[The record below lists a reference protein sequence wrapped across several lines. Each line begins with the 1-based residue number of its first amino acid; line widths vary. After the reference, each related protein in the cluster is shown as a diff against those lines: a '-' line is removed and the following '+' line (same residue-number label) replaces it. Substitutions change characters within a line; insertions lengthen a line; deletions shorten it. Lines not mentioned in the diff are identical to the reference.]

1 MAAFCFFL
9 WIILTVLT
17 AVLVY
22 DRAMI
27 LEPPPPAKAAPKL
40 DLEPPEAG
48 EAGAGI
54 A

>member
-27 LEPPPPAKAAPKL
+27 LEPPAPAKAAPKL